1 METKESKS
9 NEKAKKTKCPLGFY
23 SASAYDAG
31 IVELMSK
38 ALDYLELFGYEFRDE
53 VRYRLYD
60 KVSESKV
67 IDAMN
72 LPTFAAASIR
82 VAYQIWQKSQVDE

>member
-1 METKESKS
+1 METKQSKS
-9 NEKAKKTKCPLGFY
+9 NEKAEKTKCPLGFY

-31 IVELMSK
+31 IIELMSK
-38 ALDYLELFGYEFRDE
+38 ALTYLELYGYDFRDE

-72 LPTFAAASIR
+72 LQTFAAASIR
-82 VAYQIWQKSQVDE
+82 LAYHIWLKSQSEE